1 MNNQK
6 ILGIYDD
13 ESKLISSIQSLQD
26 KGYKVKDV
34 VSPYPIEKVFELLKL
49 KTRLPALA
57 FLYAIIGLIG
67 TFGSSPRY
75 SSNLLRLRTKPHDP
89 AMGIRRSP

>member
-13 ESKLISSIQSLQD
+13 ETKLISSIQSLQD

-57 FLYAIIGLIG
+57 FLYIWRPLINH
-67 TFGSSPRY
+67 SSSGRELIADRILL
-75 SSNLLRLRTKPHDP
+75 SS
-89 AMGIRRSP
+89 S